1 MRADVIRLYKSVH
14 TWTGIVA
21 GMALFIAFYAGALTV
36 FKEPIARWV
45 SPPATP
51 SSPGAAAV
59 PLEQTPQLIARTLAE
74 HPAAAKGFRIHLQE
88 QENVPARMGWVER
101 PTGGDDHDES
111 ESRRYLAT
119 LQADGTP
126 LIEESRQSRVAEFI
140 DVLHRV
146 VGLPFDSDPNRWVM
160 GIVCALYAMAL
171 ISGTIVLI
179 PSLVKDF
186 FALRL
191 GRNLKRMWLDAH
203 NVIGIVSLPFHVV
216 MALTAAVFAFH
227 DGIYFIQDRT
237 IHQGQLAREW
247 RRQPPKGEQPPPR
260 DVSTMLP
267 PAELVA
273 RVQAL
278 SPTLRPVGLDYQ
290 QPTTPRAQVRVWV
303 RDDTGYRRSPIGGF
317 AALDPYTG
325 RIRSTDYLPG
335 SQSTGAAIISSFFAL
350 HFATFGGTAVQWM
363 YFLLGL
369 AGAFLFYSGNLL
381 WVETRRRRAGRGQG
395 APVLQKRSSFLMA
408 AATVG
413 VCLGCVAGVSA
424 TLVAGKWLHGRVAD
438 IDAWHMGVYY
448 VVFLGAVIHAFARG
462 VARAAP
468 QLLWLAALCT
478 AAIPLTTLVGWLW
491 PGAGPWAHG
500 SAAALGVDAV
510 ALAGALGLAW
520 MARATA
526 RRVREGQADSVWSL
540 SAPRGA
546 QAATAKAADAAPALT
561 QEPAS
566 DAAR

>member
-21 GMALFIAFYAGALTV
+21 GMALFVAFYAGALTT

-45 SPPATP
+45 APPATLA
-51 SSPGAAAV
+51 SPGVAAV
-59 PLEQTPQLIARTLAE
+59 PLAQTPQLIARTLAE
-74 HPAAAKGFRIHLQE
+74 HPAAARGFRIYLHE
-88 QENVPARMGWVER
+88 QENVPARMGWAVR
-101 PTGGDDHDES
+101 PEGGGDHDES
-111 ESRRYLAT
+111 EQRRYLAT
-119 LQADGTP
+119 LQADGAP
-126 LIEESRQSRVAEFI
+126 LVEEDRQSAVAGFI

-146 VGLPFDSDPNRWVM
+146 VGLPFDNDPSRWVM
-160 GIVCALYAMAL
+160 GVICALYAVAL
-171 ISGTIVLI
+171 VSGTIVLL

-191 GRNLKRMWLDAH
+191 GRNIKRMWLDAH
-203 NVIGIVSLPFHVV
+203 NVIGIISLPFHVI

-227 DGIYFIQDRT
+227 DGFYVVQDKT
-237 IHQGQLAREW
+237 IHQGELMREW
-247 RRQPPKGEQPPPR
+247 RSRPAPDEQAPPR
-260 DVSTMLP
+260 DVSAMLS

-278 SPTLRPVGLDYQ
+278 SPSLYPVGLDYQ
-290 QPTTPRAQVRVWV
+290 QPTTARAQVRVWV
-303 RDDTGYRRSPIGGF
+303 HDDTNYRRSPIGGF

-325 RIRSTDYLPG
+325 EIRSTDYLPG
-335 SQSTGAAIISSFFAL
+335 HQSTGAAIVSSFFAL

-381 WVETRRRRAGRGQG
+381 WVETRRNKAKRGQTE
-395 APVLQKRSSFLMA
+395 PVAQTRSSFLMA

-413 VCLGCVAGVSA
+413 VCMGCVAGISA

-438 IDAWHMGVYY
+438 INAWHMGVYY
-448 VVFLGAVIHAFARG
+448 AVFLGAVAYAFARG
-462 VARAAP
+462 AARSAP
-468 QLLWLAALCT
+468 ALLWLAALCT
-478 AAIPLTTLVGWLW
+478 AAIPLTTLIGWLW

-520 MARATA
+520 MARVTA
-526 RRVREGQADSVWSL
+526 RRVQNGPEDSVWSL
-540 SAPRGA
+540 
-546 QAATAKAADAAPALT
+546 AAA
-561 QEPAS
+561 
-566 DAAR
+566 